1 MLEVGYENEENPPRK
16 YRMEEKNGVK
26 NDEKFLKSVK
36 MSNIKLL

>member
-1 MLEVGYENEENPPRK
+1 M
-16 YRMEEKNGVK
+16 RMKKILLGNIAWKKKMDLK